1 MFPKLEISRALV
13 TDPKLILLDEPF
25 SGVDPIA
32 VEDLQIEVRRLKN
45 EFGTVFEQAIR
56 SGAVAIT
63 KHDTARAVLISVEE
77 FEALV
82 GERSNSLDKLSGQFE
97 GLLAR
102 MQTSAAKK
110 GIAAAFKASPKAL
123 GRAAV
128 KAARK

>member
-1 MFPKLEISRALV
+1 MSALTFRNKLGELV
-13 TDPKLILLDEPF
+13 DIRSVPAT
-25 SGVDPIA
+25 
-32 VEDLQIEVRRLKN
+32 RLKN
-45 EFGTVFEQAIR
+45 EFGTIFELAVR

-63 KHDTARAVLISVEE
+63 KHERARAILISVEE

-82 GERSNSLDKLSGQFE
+82 GERACSLDALTGQFD

-102 MQTSAAKK
+102 MQTPAAKK
-110 GIAAAFKASPKAL
+110 GIAAAFKASPQAL